1 MMQAHHIIKKPLLTE
16 KSTIASNEFN
26 RHLFEVD
33 PRATKT
39 EIKDAI
45 QQLYKVRVVGV
56 STSNLLGRDRQYRYG
71 AIAGKMS
78 KRAYVRVHP
87 DDTLEIL

>member
-1 MMQAHHIIKKPLLTE
+1 MMQPHHIIKKPLLTE

-33 PRATKT
+33 PRARKD
-39 EIKDAI
+39 EIKEAI
-45 QQLYKVRVVGV
+45 QTLYKVRVVGV
-56 STSNLLGRDRQYRYG
+56 ATSNLQGRTKRFKYG
-71 AIAGKMS
+71 AVTGKVT
-78 KRAYVRVHP
+78 KRAYVKIHP

>member
-1 MMQAHHIIKKPLLTE
+1 MMQPHHIIKKPLLTE

-33 PRATKT
+33 PRARKN

-45 QQLYKVRVVGV
+45 QTLYKVRVVNV
-56 STSNLLGRDRQYRYG
+56 STSNLRSKDRRYKYG
-71 AIAGKMS
+71 AVAGKVS
-78 KRAYVRVHP
+78 KRAYVKIHP